1 MWDRGGGL
9 RSWNVYFV
17 LFFNLSIQRRQI
29 TYAKRS
35 TRTTGQYDYATLDY
49 IITRAAGTLEIKV
62 ARMWRVFSRY
72 LTYESRAS
80 RTAMRILV
88 GARLISVPHAGTEP
102 AFLASRIEIGGSG

>member
-1 MWDRGGGL
+1 M
-9 RSWNVYFV
+9 

-80 RTAMRILV
+80 RTAMRIQALV

-102 AFLASRIEIGGSG
+102 AFLASRIEIEGSG